1 MNKVTAG
8 LDKLIHFIGNMLV
21 QIFHTLALF
30 AIGAAVVW
38 GAGNTYW
45 TMFKTQHFS
54 IEDILLLFIYLELA
68 AMVGIYFKTSKMP
81 VRFLI
86 YIAITAITRV
96 MIGMLSHTHKA
107 DIDIV
112 IASGAILIL
121 TIATL
126 VLRYGTYNMPLDTG
140 IKELTDFKPLPTPG
154 QQPAAQQQTAAPQQ
168 PAVPPQTKGPQ

>member
-1 MNKVTAG
+1 
-8 LDKLIHFIGNMLV
+8 
-21 QIFHTLALF
+21 
-30 AIGAAVVW
+30 
-38 GAGNTYW
+38 
-45 TMFKTQHFS
+45 MFKTQHFS

-68 AMVGIYFKTSKMP
+68 AMVGIYFKTAKLP

-107 DIDIV
+107 DIEIV
-112 IASGAILIL
+112 VASGAILIL

-126 VLRYGTYNMPLDTG
+126 VLRYGTYKMPLDTG

-154 QQPAAQQQTAAPQQ
+154 QSMATPGQQPAANQQPAPPQQ
-168 PAVPPQTKGPQ
+168 PAVNQQPAAHQQPGVPQQTKGPQ